1 MKKRKQSIIKIIT
14 EIITSTP
21 VPVIVKVEK
30 V

>member
-30 V
+30 I